1 MPSSGWRQL
10 NLASF
15 TQFIGYALGMGA
27 VLVAVT
33 VCAAMFR
40 GVVAQWLRRA
50 VPYVHRMSAL
60 FLMGAG
66 SYLIYYWVFYADFF
80 F

>member
-1 MPSSGWRQL
+1 M
-10 NLASF
+10 
-15 TQFIGYALGMGA
+15 
-27 VLVAVT
+27 AVT